1 MRVHVDFTHY
11 FGVGVKE
18 APKQV
23 VDDIELKWGM
33 LAASGNFR
41 LMFEAGPST
50 NRRH

>member
-23 VDDIELKWGM
+23 VDDIELKWG
-33 LAASGNFR
+33 N
-41 LMFEAGPST
+41 AGCVGQL
-50 NRRH
+50 